1 MDFIRESSDV
11 SGISVDDPV
20 PTIILIIDLMITEI
34 LCFIFVVD
42 YSFFQ
47 IFLKM
52 IDDFPK
58 VPLLANLETVQ
69 CKDINLYAL
78 ESDIVLDY
86 PISSNPNKLGIL
98 YKGEYKLR
106 NAAIRRL
113 ELIKVNNYIKE
124 KLYEE
129 MGSLNLI
136 ICPHFLAP
144 LALSIRNDYID
155 IVYPFIQT
163 GSLNSAILSNYSK
176 FSYILKIKI
185 AREVAFCI
193 KTFHD
198 ANKVHGH
205 LTSHNILLNSQNDA
219 LVTDLGLNH
228 LKKYCGIAT
237 GYINK
242 SSWTSPQLLNESSE
256 FVTKSNKSDDAYSF
270 GVVL

>member
-98 YKGEYKLR
+98 FKGEYKLR

-155 IVYPFIQT
+155 IVYPFIH
-163 GSLNSAILSNYSK
+163 I
-176 FSYILKIKI
+176 F
-185 AREVAFCI
+185 
-193 KTFHD
+193 
-198 ANKVHGH
+198 
-205 LTSHNILLNSQNDA
+205 
-219 LVTDLGLNH
+219 
-228 LKKYCGIAT
+228 
-237 GYINK
+237 
-242 SSWTSPQLLNESSE
+242 
-256 FVTKSNKSDDAYSF
+256 
-270 GVVL
+270 